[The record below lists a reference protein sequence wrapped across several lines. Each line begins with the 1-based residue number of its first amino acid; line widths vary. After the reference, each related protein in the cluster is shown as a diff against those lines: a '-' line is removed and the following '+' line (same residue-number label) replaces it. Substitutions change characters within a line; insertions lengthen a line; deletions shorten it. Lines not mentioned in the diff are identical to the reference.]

1 MNRHGLAL
9 IYADQGK
16 WEQANELFKES
27 METEDN
33 LIFATMWLNNA
44 IAQSD
49 AQTGIALLHEW
60 SANNPTHLSS
70 RIAELQYWSTEV
82 TTLTTELNPE
92 SAESGEGAE
101 VKETAQVEPT
111 EEDNVAKADKEAS
124 LVRQRHLLK
133 PQRHP
138 CWAGLNLQT
147 EQPSYTL
154 VREGRKALAYAY
166 LGEFEKPQPYWT
178 PQKDMFQQIRL

>member
-1 MNRHGLAL
+1 MLAMAYGNSALQQGNTELAHEAYRQSIKLEDGLGERALNRHGLAL

-60 SANNPTHLSS
+60 SANNPTHLS
-70 RIAELQYWSTEV
+70 
-82 TTLTTELNPE
+82 
-92 SAESGEGAE
+92 
-101 VKETAQVEPT
+101 
-111 EEDNVAKADKEAS
+111 
-124 LVRQRHLLK
+124 
-133 PQRHP
+133 
-138 CWAGLNLQT
+138 
-147 EQPSYTL
+147 
-154 VREGRKALAYAY
+154 
-166 LGEFEKPQPYWT
+166 T
-178 PQKDMFQQIRL
+178 PHC